1 MRPVPDSFELTSGS
15 LSRGLMRLTGPL
27 LLSALLQNAQSLIDL
42 FWVGRLGSVAVA
54 GVALSG
60 VVFMLLFP
68 MIMGLT
74 SGTVAMVA
82 RMTGGGDGEGANRA
96 AGQSL
101 LLALIIGGATGML
114 CSLFAEPVLQLLG
127 ANDQVI
133 RQGAPY
139 LRIILLGSFSVFLL
153 FTANAA
159 LQAVGDTLRPMW
171 SMILANGL
179 NMILDP
185 ALIFGLGPFP
195 EMGIEGAAW
204 ATVMAQVVACALSIH
219 MLKTGRS
226 RLKVEA
232 QHWKWDGALA
242 WRILRIGVPGSG
254 QMLSRSL
261 MSAVFI
267 RIVSHYGTVA
277 VAAYGI
283 GMRFHMILLMPA
295 FAFGNA
301 AATLVGQNLGA
312 GHWERARKAAW
323 LATGI
328 DAAIMVFCSI
338 AVAIWAR
345 PMVSF
350 FSSDPAVI
358 AVGIR
363 FLHIVTPFA
372 VFATLG
378 IVLGRAMN
386 GAGETL
392 MPMLLTIVCLWG
404 LQVPLG
410 LWLPRH
416 WTPATSGIWW
426 SNAIAMTAHGLLI
439 MFWFLQGHWRHQKV

>member
-1 MRPVPDSFELTSGS
+1 MKPLPDPYVLTSGS
-15 LSRGLMRLTGPL
+15 LSKSLMILSGPL

-54 GVALSG
+54 GVALAG
-60 VVFMLLFP
+60 TVFMLLFP

-74 SGTVAMVA
+74 TGTVALVA
-82 RMTGGGDGEGANRA
+82 RMTGAGDWEGANRA

-101 LLALIIGGATGML
+101 MLSLLIGGLTGMV
-114 CSLFAEPVLQLLG
+114 CSLFSEPILRLLG
-127 ANDQVI
+127 ADPQVV
-133 RQGAPY
+133 RMGAPY

-171 SMILANGL
+171 SMIIANLL

-185 ALIFGLGPFP
+185 LLIFGLGPIP

-204 ATVMAQVVACALSIH
+204 ATVVSQIAACAISLH
-219 MLKTGRS
+219 MLKSGKS
-226 RLKVEA
+226 RLKI
-232 QHWKWDGALA
+232 QGHHWNLDRVLA

-254 QMLSRSL
+254 QMLSRGL
-261 MSAVFI
+261 MAAVFM
-267 RIVSHYGTVA
+267 RIVADYGTIA
-277 VAAYGI
+277 LAAYGI

-301 AATLVGQNLGA
+301 AATLVGQNMGA
-312 GHWERARKAAW
+312 GLPDRARAAAW
-323 LATGI
+323 LATAI
-328 DAAIMVFCSI
+328 DAGFMVLCSI
-338 AVAIWAR
+338 AVSIWAV
-345 PMVSF
+345 PLVTFFNPDPQVVS
-350 FSSDPAVI
+350 VT
-358 AVGIR
+358 VK
-363 FLHIVTPFA
+363 FLRIVTPFA
-372 VFATLG
+372 VFATLA

-410 LWLPRH
+410 LWLPHH
-416 WTPATSGIWW
+416 WHPATSGIWW
-426 SNAIAMTAHGLLI
+426 ANAFAMTLHGILI
-439 MFWFLQGHWRHQKV
+439 TLWFVKGRWRHQRI

>member
-1 MRPVPDSFELTSGS
+1 
-15 LSRGLMRLTGPL
+15 MRLSGPL
-27 LLSALLQNAQSLIDL
+27 LLSAALQNVQSLIDL
-42 FWVGRLGSVAVA
+42 FWVGRLGSTAVA
-54 GVALSG
+54 GVALSAT
-60 VVFMLLFP
+60 VFMLLFP

-82 RMTGGGDGEGANRA
+82 RMTGGGDDEGANRA

-101 LLALIIGGATGML
+101 MLSLILGGLTGIVL
-114 CSLFAEPVLQLLG
+114 SLFTEPVLRLLG
-127 ANDQVI
+127 ANDPVV
-133 RQGAPY
+133 RMGAPY
-139 LRIILLGSFSVFLL
+139 LRISLLGSFSVFLL

-159 LQAVGDTLRPMW
+159 LQAVGDTVRPMW

-179 NMILDP
+179 NLILDP
-185 ALIFGLGPFP
+185 ILIFGFGPFP

-204 ATVMAQVVACALSIH
+204 ATVFSQIAACAVSIH
-219 MLKTGRS
+219 FLKSGRS
-226 RLKVEA
+226 RLKVRA
-232 QHWKWDGALA
+232 SHWKLDGALS

-261 MSAVFI
+261 MAAAFM
-267 RIVSHYGTVA
+267 RIVAHYGTVA

-301 AATLVGQNLGA
+301 AATLVGQNMGA
-312 GHWERARKAAW
+312 GQPDRARRVAW
-323 LATGI
+323 LATAI
-328 DAAIMVFCSI
+328 DAGIMLVGSI
-338 AVAIWAR
+338 AVAIWAV
-345 PMVSF
+345 PLVAG

-358 AVGIR
+358 AVGAK
-363 FLHIVTPFA
+363 FLRIVTPFA

-378 IVLGRAMN
+378 IVLGRSMN

-392 MPMLLTIVCLWG
+392 MPMILTIVSLWG

-410 LWLPRH
+410 IWLPHH
-416 WTPATSGIWW
+416 WHPATSGIWW
-426 SNAIAMTAHGLLI
+426 ANAIAMMTHGILI
-439 MFWFLQGHWRHQKV
+439 MLWFLKGNWRHQRV